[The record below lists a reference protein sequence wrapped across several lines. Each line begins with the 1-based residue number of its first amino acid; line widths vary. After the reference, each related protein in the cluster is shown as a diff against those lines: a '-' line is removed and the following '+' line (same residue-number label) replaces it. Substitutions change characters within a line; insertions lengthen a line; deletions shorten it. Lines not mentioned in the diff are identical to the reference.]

1 MRPGAGVARWA
12 TGGTGGRL
20 NTPVLYRASFGYLWR
35 HPWQLVLALLGICI
49 GVAVMVAVD
58 LANDSSR
65 KAFLLSMSTINGA
78 ATHQIVGGPAGL
90 EENLYRTLRVDEAV
104 RDIAPVID
112 GYIDYDGT
120 VLHLLG
126 VDLFAEQGF
135 RAYTLP
141 GNQQDH
147 RVSTQDIFR
156 RILSRPGALLLS
168 PRTASTLGLQVGD
181 EFQIV
186 AAGNSFAAELVGLIA
201 DDNKTLQNLAI
212 ADIAVAQEWLAF
224 GETLS
229 RIDVRI
235 PADDD
240 GELEEK
246 IRAVLPPDARLLDA
260 RGRTRSVSE
269 MSNAFMTNLTAM
281 SLLALLVGVFLIYNS
296 VGFAV
301 LQRRGLIGVLRALGL
316 TRDEAF
322 RLILA
327 EAAILGLAGSVL
339 GVALGIWIGDGLLA
353 LVSRSIND
361 LYFRISVTDILV
373 SPRSVAIGLTAGF
386 SATILAAAV
395 PALEAASYRP
405 QLAITRSVLEHR
417 ARRLLPFLTASG
429 VVAVALAFGLLK
441 ISGSSLVAGLAA
453 LFLLI
458 LGFAICIPMFVKFVT
473 GSLAPLAGRVGGTS
487 ARLAVSGINASL
499 SRTGVAIVALAVAVS
514 ATVGVTVM
522 VDSFRGAVSD
532 WIGNSL
538 QSDIYVRVPYG
549 SLNPELIRELA
560 SVPGVADY
568 SARRWAWLET
578 TEGRTRIIA
587 EKMAAGSYAATTILD
602 ADTETAWQQF
612 DEEEAVFV
620 SEPFAYRNQ
629 LGSGDTLTLATLAG
643 DRPFRIA
650 ATYQSYDTGSGS
662 VLMNR
667 ATYLKHWKDQKID
680 ALGIYLER
688 GADIDKVMLELERT
702 SSGKQAIVVRSN
714 RDLKDFSLQIFDR
727 TFVITNVLYW
737 LAVGVAVIGIL
748 GAMLALQLE
757 RARELAVL
765 RALGMTPGQLGG
777 LVTMQT
783 GLIGLLSG
791 IAAIPL
797 GLLMAWVLIDV
808 INRRSFGW
816 SMDMWISPDVL
827 LSALG
832 LSVGAA
838 LIAGIYPAYRAARA
852 QPALAMREE

>member
-1 MRPGAGVARWA
+1 MK
-12 TGGTGGRL
+12 
-20 NTPVLYRASFGYLWR
+20 TPILYRASFGYLWR

-90 EENLYRTLRVDEAV
+90 DENLYTTLRVDEGV
-104 RDIAPVID
+104 RDAAPVID

-126 VDLFAEQGF
+126 VDLFAEQNLRG
-135 RAYTLP
+135 YTLP
-141 GNQQDH
+141 RNQQG
-147 RVSTQDIFR
+147 SSASAEGIIR
-156 RILSRPGALLLS
+156 RILTEPGALLLS
-168 PRTASTLGLQVGD
+168 PQTASMLGLKVDD

-186 AAGNSFAAELVGLIA
+186 AAGNSFTAVLVGLLS
-201 DDNKTLQNLAI
+201 DDEQALHNLAI
-212 ADIAVAQEWLAF
+212 VDIAVAQGWLAF

-235 PADDD
+235 PAGDD
-240 GELEEK
+240 GGLEER
-246 IRAVLPPDARLLDA
+246 IRAILPLDAQLLDA
-260 RGRTRSVSE
+260 SGRTRSVSE

-281 SLLALLVGVFLIYNS
+281 SLLALLVGIFLIYNS
-296 VGFAV
+296 VSFAV

-316 TRDEAF
+316 TRNEAF
-322 RLILA
+322 KLIMA
-327 EAAILGLAGSVL
+327 EAAILGVAGAAL
-339 GVALGIWIGDGLLA
+339 GVALGIWLGDGLLA

-373 SPRSVAIGLTAGF
+373 SPWSVAKGLIAGF
-386 SATILAAAV
+386 GATILAAAI
-395 PALEAASYRP
+395 PAIEAASYRP

-417 ARRLLPFLTASG
+417 TRRLLPFLAAVG
-429 VVAVALAFGLLK
+429 VAAVALAFLLLQ
-441 ISGSSLVAGLAA
+441 ISGSSLVAGLVA

-458 LGFAICIPMFVKFVT
+458 LGFAFCIPVFVKLIMRWF
-473 GSLAPLAGRVGGTS
+473 APLAGRAGGIS
-487 ARLAVSGINASL
+487 ARLAVAGIGASL

-522 VDSFRGAVSD
+522 VDSFRGAVSE

-538 QSDIYVRVPYG
+538 QSDIYVGVPHG
-549 SLNPELIRELA
+549 HLDPELIQDLA
-560 SVPGVADY
+560 SVAGVAEY

-578 TEGRTRIIA
+578 PQGRTRIIA
-587 EKMAAGSYAATTILD
+587 EKMAAGSYAAATILD
-602 ADTETAWQQF
+602 ADAALAWQQF

-629 LGSGDTLTLATLAG
+629 LGSGDTVVLVTRSG
-643 DRPFRIA
+643 GKPFRIA
-650 ATYQSYDTGSGS
+650 ATYQSYDAGSGS
-662 VLMNR
+662 VFMSR
-667 ATYLKHWKDQKID
+667 ATYVKHWHDQSID
-680 ALGIYLER
+680 ALGVYLER
-688 GADIDKVMLELERT
+688 DADIDTVMLELQRT
-702 SSGKQAIVVRSN
+702 SNGKQVILVRSN
-714 RDLKDFSLQIFDR
+714 RELRDISLQIFDR
-727 TFVITNVLYW
+727 TFVITDVLYW

-757 RARELAVL
+757 HARELAVL

-777 LVTMQT
+777 MVTLQT
-783 GLIGLLSG
+783 GLIGMLSG

-797 GLLMAWVLIDV
+797 GLLMAWILIDV

-816 SMDMWISPDVL
+816 SMDIRISPDAL
-827 LSALG
+827 LSALA

-838 LIAGIYPAYRAARA
+838 LLAGIYPAYRAARA
-852 QPALAMREE
+852 KPALAMREE

>member
-1 MRPGAGVARWA
+1 MR
-12 TGGTGGRL
+12 
-20 NTPVLYRASFGYLWR
+20 TPILYRASFGYLWR

-65 KAFLLSMSTINGA
+65 KAFLLSMSAINGA

-90 EENLYRTLRVDEAV
+90 DENLYTTLRVDEGV
-104 RDIAPVID
+104 RGIAPVID

-126 VDLFAEQGF
+126 VDLFAEQNF
-135 RAYTLP
+135 RSYALP
-141 GNQQDH
+141 RNQQDH
-147 RVSTQDIFR
+147 SVSAEDVFR
-156 RILSRPGALLLS
+156 RVMTKPGALLLS
-168 PRTASTLGLQVGD
+168 RQTAFMLGLLVDD

-186 AAGNSFAAELVGLIA
+186 AAGNSFGAVLVGLLS
-201 DDNKTLQNLAI
+201 DDNQALNNLAI
-212 ADIAVAQEWLAF
+212 VDISVAQEWLAF
-224 GETLS
+224 GGTLS

-240 GELEEK
+240 GRLEEK
-246 IRAVLPPDARLLDA
+246 IRAVLPLDAQLLDA
-260 RGRTRSVSE
+260 SGRTRSVTE

-281 SLLALLVGVFLIYNS
+281 SLLALLVGIFLIYNS

-301 LQRRGLIGVLRALGL
+301 LQRRELIGVLRALGL
-316 TRDEAF
+316 TRNEAF
-322 RLILA
+322 KLIMA
-327 EAAILGLAGSVL
+327 EAAILGIVGAIL
-339 GVALGIWIGDGLLA
+339 GVALGIWLGDGLLA

-373 SPRSVAIGLTAGF
+373 SPWSVAKGLIAGF
-386 SATILAAAV
+386 GATILAAAV
-395 PALEAASYRP
+395 PAIEAASYRP

-417 ARRLLPFLTASG
+417 TRRLLPFLTASG
-429 VVAVALAFGLLK
+429 VAAVALAFVLLK
-441 ISGSSLVAGLAA
+441 ISGSSLIAGLAA

-458 LGFAICIPMFVKFVT
+458 LGTAVCIPVFVKLIT
-473 GSLAPLAGRVGGTS
+473 RWLAPLADRVGGTS
-487 ARLAVSGINASL
+487 ARLAVSSIGASL

-522 VDSFRGAVSD
+522 VDSFRGAVSE
-532 WIGNSL
+532 WIGSSL
-538 QSDIYVRVPYG
+538 QSDVYVGVPYG
-549 SLNPELIRELA
+549 SLNPELIHDLG
-560 SVPGVADY
+560 SVPGIADY

-578 TEGRTRIIA
+578 PQGRTRIIA
-587 EKMAAGSYAATTILD
+587 VKMAAGSYAAATILD
-602 ADTETAWQQF
+602 ADAEQAWHQF

-620 SEPFAYRNQ
+620 SEPFAYRNR
-629 LGSGDTLTLATLAG
+629 LGSGDTLILLTRSGSKT
-643 DRPFRIA
+643 FRIA
-650 ATYQSYDTGSGS
+650 ATYQSYDAGSGS
-662 VLMNR
+662 VFMSR
-667 ATYLKHWKDQKID
+667 ATYVKHWNDQTID
-680 ALGIYLER
+680 ALGIYLEH

-702 SSGKQAIVVRSN
+702 SNGKQAILVRSN
-714 RDLKDFSLQIFDR
+714 RDLRDTSLQIFDR

-737 LAVGVAVIGIL
+737 LAVSVAVIGIL

-777 LVTMQT
+777 MVTLQT

-797 GLLMAWVLIDV
+797 GLLMSWILIDV

-816 SMDMWISPDVL
+816 SMDIRISPDVL
-827 LSALG
+827 LSALA

>member
-1 MRPGAGVARWA
+1 
-12 TGGTGGRL
+12 L
-20 NTPVLYRASFGYLWR
+20 NSLFLNRPVLYRASYGYLWR

-90 EENLYRTLRVDEAV
+90 DENLYATLRVDEGV
-104 RDIAPVID
+104 RGIAPVID

-126 VDLFAEQGF
+126 VDLFAEQNF

-141 GNQQDH
+141 GNQQGE
-147 RVSTQDIFR
+147 SQSAEG
-156 RILSRPGALLLS
+156 ILRHLLTRPGALLLS
-168 PRTASTLGLQVGD
+168 RQTASMLGLQVD
-181 EFQIV
+181 DKLQIV
-186 AAGNSFAAELVGLIA
+186 AAGNSFDALLVGLLIG
-201 DDNKTLQNLAI
+201 DNPALDKLAI
-212 ADIAVAQEWLAF
+212 VDIAVAQEWLAF
-224 GETLS
+224 DGTLS

-235 PADDD
+235 PVDDD
-240 GELEEK
+240 GRLEEK
-246 IRAVLPPDARLLDA
+246 IRAVLPLDAQLLDA
-260 RGRTRSVSE
+260 GSRIRSVTE
-269 MSNAFMTNLTAM
+269 LSNAFMTNLTAM
-281 SLLALLVGVFLIYNS
+281 SLLALLVGIFLIYNS
-296 VGFAV
+296 VSFAV

-316 TRDEAF
+316 TRNEALK
-322 RLILA
+322 LIMA
-327 EAAILGLAGSVL
+327 EAAMLGIAGSIL
-339 GVALGIWIGDGLLA
+339 GVALGIWLGDGLLA

-373 SPRSVAIGLTAGF
+373 SPWSVGKGLIAGF
-386 SATILAAAV
+386 AATVLAAAV
-395 PALEAASYRP
+395 PAIEAASYKP

-417 ARRLLPFLTASG
+417 TRRLLPMLAATG
-429 VVAVALAFGLLK
+429 VATVALAFVLLN
-441 ISGSSLVAGLAA
+441 ISGSSLGAGLVA

-458 LGFAICIPMFVKFVT
+458 LGFAVCIPVFVKLIT
-473 GSLAPLAGRVGGTS
+473 RWLAPLADRAGGLP
-487 ARLAVSGINASL
+487 ARLAVSGIGATL

-538 QSDIYVRVPYG
+538 QADVYITVPYG
-549 SLNPELIRELA
+549 SLHPDLIQDLA
-560 SVPGVADY
+560 SVAGVAEH

-578 TEGRTRIIA
+578 PHGRTRIIA
-587 EKMAAGSYAATTILD
+587 EKMAAGSYAAATILD
-602 ADTETAWQQF
+602 ADAARAWQQF

-620 SEPFAYRNQ
+620 SEPFAYRNG
-629 LGSGDTLTLATLAG
+629 LGSGDTLTLMTRSG
-643 DRPFRIA
+643 DKPFRIA
-650 ATYQSYDTGSGS
+650 ATYRSYDAGSGS
-662 VLMNR
+662 VFMNR
-667 ATYLKHWKDQKID
+667 KTYVKHWGDQTIN

-688 GADIDKVMLELERT
+688 GADIDKVMRELQRASE
-702 SSGKQAIVVRSN
+702 GKQAILVRSN
-714 RDLKDFSLQIFDR
+714 RDLRSASLQIFDR

-757 RARELAVL
+757 RAREQAVL

-777 LVTMQT
+777 MVMLQT
-783 GLIGLLSG
+783 GLMGLLSG

-797 GLLMAWVLIDV
+797 GLLMARILIDV

-816 SMDMWISPDVL
+816 SMDIRISPDVL
-827 LSALG
+827 LGALA